1 VIIRGLASAAGVDV
15 PRLQDAALN
24 GSVLVFSAGVCA
36 MVALLLSAVP
46 AMTPQL
52 NVERQLRAT
61 TGSIASAAP
70 VRRWHNA
77 LVVFELACALIPL
90 TGAGLMLRS
99 LGRVQS
105 EGAIVKPQQVLLG
118 RIQPGPQGS
127 GGSDGDRLQESDRVL
142 REIEATAGIRS
153 AALWSATFG
162 LPAKVAGLPT
172 RDKPPV
178 AMWFSVSPEF
188 REAAGLQLVA
198 GRWLSSADR
207 RASVPVVVVS
217 ERFAREFAAYLPSIP
232 SLVGRATIGP
242 FPPPNSSKR
251 EAPMTIVGIVS
262 DFRSGRLGILQPD
275 AVNPLPQV
283 FYPDAL
289 RPMVGGELIVRVN
302 DNPVAFIDP
311 VRRVVQTRPGARL
324 VAVRSLED
332 QLALATAPRRFNTRL
347 FVAFAVLAALL
358 AAIGVA
364 GVFRHAV
371 AQRRQEI
378 GLRLAV
384 GATRLDVLRMIMSHA
399 ATLAILGV
407 VVGAGG
413 AAIVSRSLEHILYGV
428 DAYDPRAYLTMSAAL
443 VAVALVAAYLP
454 ARRAMGLEPVMVLRH
469 E

>member
-1 VIIRGLASAAGVDV
+1 
-15 PRLQDAALN
+15 
-24 GSVLVFSAGVCA
+24 
-36 MVALLLSAVP
+36 
-46 AMTPQL
+46 
-52 NVERQLRAT
+52 
-61 TGSIASAAP
+61 
-70 VRRWHNA
+70 
-77 LVVFELACALIPL
+77 
-90 TGAGLMLRS
+90 
-99 LGRVQS
+99 
-105 EGAIVKPQQVLLG
+105 
-118 RIQPGPQGS
+118 
-127 GGSDGDRLQESDRVL
+127 
-142 REIEATAGIRS
+142 
-153 AALWSATFG
+153 
-162 LPAKVAGLPT
+162 
-172 RDKPPV
+172 
-178 AMWFSVSPEF
+178 
-188 REAAGLQLVA
+188 
-198 GRWLSSADR
+198 
-207 RASVPVVVVS
+207 
-217 ERFAREFAAYLPSIP
+217 
-232 SLVGRATIGP
+232 
-242 FPPPNSSKR
+242 
-251 EAPMTIVGIVS
+251 
-262 DFRSGRLGILQPD
+262 
-275 AVNPLPQV
+275 
-283 FYPDAL
+283 
-289 RPMVGGELIVRVN
+289 
-302 DNPVAFIDP
+302 
-311 VRRVVQTRPGARL
+311 VVQTRPGARL